1 MKARLKQRKEIYS
14 EHLVSPIDPVLV
26 AITLALLVF
35 GSIMVGSASM
45 EIGLRNY
52 GNPFHLVAIHHIY
65 IFLGL
70 LSFVFVLGLPMIF
83 WERMGWVFL
92 VISFFLLTAV
102 LVPGIGKEVNGSIR
116 WIQIG
121 PINLQGSEFVKLF
134 FLVYLARSL
143 TDKTNE
149 SLGNLRTF
157 LVPTFF
163 LGLIV
168 LLLMQQPDFG
178 ASIVLILSSAAVLYL
193 SGVSSRFLLPFGL
206 LILMFVMVFSFIQP
220 YRFERI
226 ISFFDPWHD
235 PFGSGYPALS
245 EEMVIESNPDY
256 IVVGHSDYLNKDLS
270 IREGWGNISA
280 VENSNVYFLD
290 DTLASNWG
298 TTTVQLVEELSTTFE
313 ESAQTNVYSDQ
324 LLLIS
329 LLFLVIMI
337 YVLTRRNTKQKV

>member
-1 MKARLKQRKEIYS
+1 MKTKLIF
-14 EHLVSPIDPVLV
+14 
-26 AITLALLVF
+26 LALLVSMCSSPTQESEDIKIISLSTTHTEIIQSLEAQDTLVAVDAF
-35 GSIMVGSASM
+35 SEVDFPVEKIDAYTVTAEELAPLNPDMVIIAFDFNGIVEGLESQEINYVLLPPAKNFEDVYSQISTIGEIVNKKGEASSKVRDM
-45 EIGLRNY
+45 KLEINRILDDANYEDVSVYHEIGYSY
-52 GNPFHLVAIHHIY
+52 GIY
-65 IFLGL
+65 SVNSDSLIGEIYNALG
-70 LSFVFVLGLPMIF
+70 V
-83 WERMGWVFL
+83 
-92 VISFFLLTAV
+92 
-102 LVPGIGKEVNGSIR
+102 VNIA
-116 WIQIG
+116 
-121 PINLQGSEFVKLF
+121 NSE
-134 FLVYLARSL
+134 
-143 TDKTNE
+143 E
-149 SLGNLRTF
+149 
-157 LVPTFF
+157 
-163 LGLIV
+163 
-168 LLLMQQPDFG
+168 
-178 ASIVLILSSAAVLYL
+178 
-193 SGVSSRFLLPFGL
+193 
-206 LILMFVMVFSFIQP
+206 
-220 YRFERI
+220 
-226 ISFFDPWHD
+226 D

>member
-1 MKARLKQRKEIYS
+1 MKTKLIF
-14 EHLVSPIDPVLV
+14 
-26 AITLALLVF
+26 LALLVSMCSSPAQESEDIKIISLSTTHTEIIQSLEAQDTLIAVDAF
-35 GSIMVGSASM
+35 SEVDFPVEKIDAYTVTAEELAPLNPDMVIIAFDFNGIVEGLESQEINYVLLPPAKNFEDVYSQISTIGEIVNKKGEASSKVRDM
-45 EIGLRNY
+45 KLEINRILDDANYEDVSVYHEIGYSY
-52 GNPFHLVAIHHIY
+52 GIY
-65 IFLGL
+65 SVNSDSLIGEIYNALG
-70 LSFVFVLGLPMIF
+70 V
-83 WERMGWVFL
+83 
-92 VISFFLLTAV
+92 
-102 LVPGIGKEVNGSIR
+102 VNIA
-116 WIQIG
+116 
-121 PINLQGSEFVKLF
+121 NSE
-134 FLVYLARSL
+134 
-143 TDKTNE
+143 E
-149 SLGNLRTF
+149 
-157 LVPTFF
+157 
-163 LGLIV
+163 
-168 LLLMQQPDFG
+168 
-178 ASIVLILSSAAVLYL
+178 
-193 SGVSSRFLLPFGL
+193 
-206 LILMFVMVFSFIQP
+206 
-220 YRFERI
+220 
-226 ISFFDPWHD
+226 D